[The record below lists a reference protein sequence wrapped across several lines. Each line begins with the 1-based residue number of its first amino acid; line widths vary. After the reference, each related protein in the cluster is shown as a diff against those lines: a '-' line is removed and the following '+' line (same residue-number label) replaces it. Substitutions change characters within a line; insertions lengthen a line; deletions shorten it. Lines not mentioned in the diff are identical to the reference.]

1 MSRSSKKHNG
11 SAKDLCIGLAYT
23 ALLAG
28 LSYAGFACLIHSAHT
43 SESTS
48 AFTNLTWS
56 DSAAQIAFVQE
67 LRDTSGKAASC
78 RLWIADS
85 SGENARL
92 IGSGME
98 AGTEIIGWFKD
109 DQSVITYAPDA
120 SGNVNYLTETSCN
133 AREQKKYKFPGA
145 KLNVIGCSTTTVYM
159 TRPSSDSG
167 QELMAWKPE
176 TSSFSSLAS
185 IPAGTA
191 DKIEIK
197 SASVSADGCKIALA
211 VQAEGQSNVPE
222 ESNSSADSYAAD
234 NEEGIR
240 HLGVWIWDNDVKK
253 LNWTTISAEDAD
265 DFSSYWSPD
274 SSWLAGVAMYKD
286 YSKLIFADS
295 AKNDEIKMRNS
306 QNREIMKPIVPSPR
320 REIFLI
326 DWDRIIKY
334 NFETKTADIVFSSD
348 TAGMKPHNI
357 VMSPVSARIAFSA
370 GGDGEEKPYVAS
382 LSNQTP
388 SLIRTDETS
397 LEQSL
402 VMNIAEGIEYAANY
416 WKNN

>member
-1 MSRSSKKHNG
+1 MSSTKRKRNG
-11 SAKDLCIGLAYT
+11 TAKDLCIGLAYT
-23 ALLAG
+23 ALLSG
-28 LSYAGFACLIHSAHT
+28 LSYAGFAYLINSAHL
-43 SESTS
+43 SEGTS
-48 AFTNLTWS
+48 AFTDLTWS
-56 DSAAQIAFVQE
+56 DSEAQIAFVQE
-67 LRDTSGKAASC
+67 LHDNSGKPLSC

-85 SGENARL
+85 SGENSRL
-92 IGSGME
+92 ISSGME

-109 DQSVITYAPDA
+109 DQSIITYAPDA
-120 SGNVNYLTETSCN
+120 SGLTNSVTETSCS
-133 AREQKKYKFPGA
+133 AREQKKYKFPGS
-145 KLNVIGCSTTTVYM
+145 KLKVIGSSSTTVYM

-167 QELMAWKPE
+167 QDLMAWKPE
-176 TSSFSSLAS
+176 TSSFSNLAS

-191 DKIEIK
+191 SKIEIK

-211 VQAEGQSNVPE
+211 VQAEGQASQTEKSN
-222 ESNSSADSYAAD
+222 ADSD
-234 NEEGIR
+234 NTAEAGEK

-253 LNWTTISAEDAD
+253 LNWTTISADNAE

-306 QNREIMKPIVPSPR
+306 QDRVIMQPIVPSPR

-334 NFETKTADIVFSSD
+334 NFETQTADIVFSSD

-357 VMSPVSARIAFSA
+357 VMSPVSERIAFSA

-382 LSNQTP
+382 LSSQSP
-388 SLIRTDETS
+388 SLIITDETPLEES
-397 LEQSL
+397 LL
-402 VMNIAEGIEYAANY
+402 MNIAEGIEYAAAY
-416 WKNN
+416 WQKNI